1 MLTIVEDGNTV
12 LVTFPPD
19 WLHVARMNRVKAD
32 GALTALAGAQFV
44 VNGVMLTSRLGT
56 DKFLLRDTATGIN
69 IPSSVL
75 DQGATVWVKD
85 GVAGGAYGGSAPAGA
100 SVAIQGWPSLV
111 VNGTVTATNTGTN
124 SERDTREG
132 IGVTSD
138 GRILVVH
145 VLGTMTDLANRMR
158 DAGATTAAYLD
169 GGSSSQLR
177 AVTSAGIVRRDSP
190 RAVGIP
196 TYIYAVPPSGTQGN
210 AAGGSDT
217 GKAVMVGGAIATVGL
232 LGWLATR

>member
-1 MLTIVEDGNTV
+1 MLTVVEDGNTV
-12 LVTFPPD
+12 LVTFPPE
-19 WLHVARMNRVKAD
+19 WLHVARMSRVKAD
-32 GALTALAGAQFV
+32 GALAILRGAQFV
-44 VNGVMLTSRLGT
+44 IDGVELTSRLGT
-56 DKFLLRDTATGIN
+56 DKFLLRDITTGLN

-111 VNGTVTATNTGTN
+111 VSSTVTATNTGTN

-138 GRILVVH
+138 GRILVAH

-196 TYIYAVPPSGTQGN
+196 TYIYAAPPSGAQSN
-210 AAGGSDT
+210 GGSADGT
-217 GKAVMVGGAIATVGL
+217 GEAVLVGGTIAAVGL